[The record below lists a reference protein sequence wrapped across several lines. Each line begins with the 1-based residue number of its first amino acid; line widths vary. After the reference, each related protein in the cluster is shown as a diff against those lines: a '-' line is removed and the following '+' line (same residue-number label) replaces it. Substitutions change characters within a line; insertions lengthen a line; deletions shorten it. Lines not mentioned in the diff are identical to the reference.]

1 VGECRDLNLA
11 SRSGCV
17 CKSVRNERDPD
28 NARNLEDDHLAGLA
42 AKAEIIR
49 GLARAVPPPTSS
61 RL

>member
-1 VGECRDLNLA
+1 
-11 SRSGCV
+11 
-17 CKSVRNERDPD
+17 VRNERDPD